1 MKNNINDALQ
11 LREEGKLEKSNQL
24 LLELLKNEND
34 DPYLNYQV
42 AWSFDILERE
52 SEAVYYYEKSIK
64 DGLDGVDLEGAFLGL
79 GSTYRTLGKYDL
91 AAKTL
96 KSGIE
101 KFPNNNALKV
111 FYSMVLYNLNQ
122 FSEGM
127 EILLRLIA
135 TTSEDKEIRVY
146 QKAIMYYSDKLD
158 KIWWEEFYWDMYRE
172 VSALTKRISIEMTG
186 FLKEI
191 NGNLCRKITKNLKK
205 NR

>member
-52 SEAVYYYEKSIK
+52 SEAVNYYEKSIK
-64 DGLDGVDLEGAFLGL
+64 NGLDGADLEGAFLGL

-122 FSEGM
+122 SSESM

-135 TTSEDKEIRVY
+135 TTSEDKEIKAY

-158 KIWWEEFYWDMYRE
+158 RIWREGFY
-172 VSALTKRISIEMTG
+172 
-186 FLKEI
+186 
-191 NGNLCRKITKNLKK
+191 
-205 NR
+205 